1 MNIVQLIRARAPYL
15 KALQDA
21 FAGEL
26 PAGSR
31 FSILWSQFDNEPAPD
46 VLPTGPNVEVTS
58 IASKAITSK
67 SWSLWP
73 QEAVASRLP
82 SREVWCAIRARRP
95 DLIWMHEYSPYTLTG
110 LLYAKWHRIPV
121 VVSSEIGRGNAHFF
135 SRAVR
140 IWHRVWGKLAD
151 GFIACCPA
159 ACEPLAATPV
169 PVIEAFHAVDSRV
182 FTPAITPPHNNALT
196 FAYAGHLVPR
206 KGLDLLLAA
215 AQHLKTLTTQPFRL
229 RIIGSGDAD
238 AIRQLAGNVDLEFT
252 GFLTGDSLRD
262 AMRTADVFV
271 LPTRQDTYA
280 AVVHEAACLGLP
292 LLISKHA
299 GASQAIQT
307 GFTIDPHDTG
317 DFARHMLAM
326 FDPQTR
332 ATMRTASRHRGEEL
346 SAHHRAHALWQWMSQ
361 NFLSA

>member
-21 FAGEL
+21 FAAEM

-31 FSILWSQFDNEPAPD
+31 FSILWSQFDTEPAPD
-46 VLPTGPNVEVTS
+46 ALPSGPNVEVVS
-58 IASKAITSK
+58 IASKAVASQ

-82 SREVWCAIRARRP
+82 SREVWRAIRARRP

-121 VVSSEIGRGNAHFF
+121 VVSSEIGRGNAHYF

-140 IWHRVWGKLAD
+140 LWHRLWGKLAD

-159 ACEPLAATPV
+159 ARQPLAATRAPIV
-169 PVIEAFHAVDSRV
+169 EAFHAVDSRV
-182 FTPAITPPHNNALT
+182 FLPAVEPPHNSSLT
-196 FAYAGHLVPR
+196 FAYVGHLVPR
-206 KGLDLLLAA
+206 KGIDLLIAA

-229 RIIGSGDAD
+229 RIIGSGDLD
-238 AIRQLAGNVDLEFT
+238 AIKAIAGDLDIEFT
-252 GFLTGDSLRD
+252 GFLNGDSLRE
-262 AMRTADVFV
+262 AMRSSDVFI

-292 LLISKHA
+292 LLISRHA
-299 GASQAIQT
+299 GASEAIQT
-307 GFTIDPHDTG
+307 GFTIDPHDTA

-332 ATMRTASRHRGEEL
+332 ATMRAASRQRGDEL
-346 SAHHRAHALWQWMSQ
+346 SAHRRAHALWQWMHQ
-361 NFLSA
+361 NFLTA